1 MKETMGLIKNQVS
14 SELKS
19 ESNVNIKRDQK
30 NIKTHSL
37 NQSGQYY
44 KMQCFLLDIENKNSR
59 THRLFRVS
67 RRLL

>member
-19 ESNVNIKRDQK
+19 ESNVNIKRDQN

-44 KMQCFLLDIENKNSR
+44 KMQCFLLDI
-59 THRLFRVS
+59 
-67 RRLL
+67 